1 MDMTN
6 DLSKRAGEEQQRC
19 VTRSSWLLK
28 RVWIQSWKDP
38 QQIETD
44 QHCHQQWK
52 LFTYYIHCCTMQ
64 MRWGGNNVH
73 VIWLPH
79 KRLDQLCH
87 RPRRWT
93 HQCSSGLSGC
103 DTVGCS
109 AKVKQHMCQQWQW
122 LFIGDVGLGAFGD
135 YGTDISRVTT
145 TRHKSIGNLY
155 SFSKQHG
162 KY

>member
-52 LFTYYIHCCTMQ
+52 LLTYANAVGRKQCTCKHGCHINGLINSAAIHQDDEHINVLADDTGIFAFLWLLYSRLFGKGYKTTPVSTMIKW
-64 MRWGGNNVH
+64 WG
-73 VIWLPH
+73 
-79 KRLDQLCH
+79 
-87 RPRRWT
+87 
-93 HQCSSGLSGC
+93 
-103 DTVGCS
+103 
-109 AKVKQHMCQQWQW
+109 
-122 LFIGDVGLGAFGD
+122 IGDVGLGAFGD
-135 YGTDISRVTT
+135 DGTDISRVTT
-145 TRHKSIGNLY
+145 TRHKSI